1 MGLFNWLNRN
11 RINPSDKKQK
21 WEDTDEG
28 KDFMERYK
36 ASLEKRKLLKEE
48 WERTTPPDK
57 KEQVKLF
64 QVIFPIF
71 FLGYVAALFWGF
83 KTNKEL
89 MVLACTCCISLI
101 SLVLFFI
108 KPKFVKY
115 PNCFMM
121 PVIAFGCAAVIYV
134 YLGFEFGFNYK
145 TRGKEK
151 VDIFYKKNET
161 DEIERTLNERKELS
175 IKEFENLDYSKFL
188 ADNKIEKKWEPK
200 ADCLNHW
207 GNIYD

>member
-11 RINPSDKKQK
+11 RINPSDKKQN

-28 KDFMERYK
+28 KDFTEKYK
-36 ASLEKRKLLKEE
+36 VGLEKRKLLKEE
-48 WERTTPPDK
+48 WERTTPPEK

-115 PNCFMM
+115 PKSYSSF
-121 PVIAFGCAAVIYV
+121 
-134 YLGFEFGFNYK
+134 LK
-145 TRGKEK
+145 
-151 VDIFYKKNET
+151 
-161 DEIERTLNERKELS
+161 S
-175 IKEFENLDYSKFL
+175 KEFDSFKNLIIKYINLLK
-188 ADNKIEKKWEPK
+188 ANGIAIIKNKIDSE
-200 ADCLNHW
+200 N
-207 GNIYD
+207 N

>member
-134 YLGFEFGFNYK
+134 YLGLEFGFNYK
-145 TRGKEK
+145 TRGKE
-151 VDIFYKKNET
+151 
-161 DEIERTLNERKELS
+161 LS
-175 IKEFENLDYSKFL
+175 MKEFENLDYSKFL